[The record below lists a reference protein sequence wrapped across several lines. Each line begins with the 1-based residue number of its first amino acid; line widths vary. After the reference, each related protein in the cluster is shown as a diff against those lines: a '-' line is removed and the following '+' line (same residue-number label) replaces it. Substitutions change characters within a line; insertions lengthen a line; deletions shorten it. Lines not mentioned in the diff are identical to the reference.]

1 MSRPLLTALVP
12 LLLAAAC
19 TEDSADKS
27 VVETLVLTNGRFYT
41 VDSSQPWAD
50 TVVIRDGKFIY
61 VGDEAAAT
69 THVGA
74 GSLSLDLGGRM
85 VIPGIVDAHTH
96 PGQIDLIQFNASFKE
111 TERDAFLE
119 ELTAY
124 ASKQP
129 GEDWVLGC
137 CWPVIEF
144 VHGDKGPDRIE
155 LDRIFP
161 DRPVWINS
169 NAGHSFWLNSKA
181 LAELGL
187 DQDSVDPKY
196 PVAMYK
202 RDKTGRLTGWIKEGA
217 GWQLMDEIFEV
228 DTARHERGVR
238 DMLRT
243 LSEYGV
249 TAVYDAG
256 NKDYNDLVYGL
267 LHRLEQAG
275 ELPLRYE
282 GTYRISTPDRL
293 QLGIS
298 EMKRFRETYG
308 GELLQFN
315 TIKLFMDGVH
325 ENRSGAQL
333 EPYADNP
340 AYVSDTT
347 VSVEELRDYLLQ
359 LHDERFDLHIHVIGD
374 LATKRVLDAVEQA
387 KAEIGAEFYPRVSVA
402 HLQNVDPGDWPRF
415 AELDVSANFTAWWMG
430 LDVPDPV
437 AAGLGPVLADD
448 TYRARAIFDA
458 GGNVTFSS
466 DDWTLPVL
474 SPFLGVQ
481 VAHTR
486 QYPREWLGA
495 DEDPNAFR
503 PPASEKLPLE
513 LLIKGYTL
521 NGAYQLRMED
531 AIGSIEKGKSAD
543 LVVLPE
549 DLFTA
554 DPYTLH
560 KLKPDVVMMQGEI
573 IRGSFE

>member
-27 VVETLVLTNGRFYT
+27 AGETLVLTNGRFYT

-61 VGDEAAAT
+61 VGEEAAAT

-74 GSLSLDLGGRM
+74 GSLSLDLGGRL

-96 PGQIDLIQFNASFKE
+96 PGQIDLIQFNASFE
-111 TERDAFLE
+111 ATERDAFLE

-155 LDRIFP
+155 LDSIFP

-181 LAELGL
+181 LVELGL

-202 RDKTGRLTGWIKEGA
+202 RDESGRLTGWIKEGA
-217 GWQLMDEIFEV
+217 GWQLMDEIFDV
-228 DTARHERGVR
+228 DTVRHERGVR

-249 TAVYDAG
+249 TTVYDAG
-256 NKDYNDLVYGL
+256 NKDYNNLVYGL

-293 QLGIS
+293 KLGIS
-298 EMKRFRETYG
+298 EMKRFRENYG

-359 LHDERFDLHIHVIGD
+359 LHDERFDLHIHVYRRSGD
-374 LATKRVLDAVEQA
+374 QAGARCGRAGKSRGRRRVLPTRVGGTPA
-387 KAEIGAEFYPRVSVA
+387 KRRSG
-402 HLQNVDPGDWPRF
+402 
-415 AELDVSANFTAWWMG
+415 
-430 LDVPDPV
+430 
-437 AAGLGPVLADD
+437 
-448 TYRARAIFDA
+448 
-458 GGNVTFSS
+458 
-466 DDWTLPVL
+466 
-474 SPFLGVQ
+474 
-481 VAHTR
+481 
-486 QYPREWLGA
+486 
-495 DEDPNAFR
+495 
-503 PPASEKLPLE
+503 
-513 LLIKGYTL
+513 
-521 NGAYQLRMED
+521 
-531 AIGSIEKGKSAD
+531 
-543 LVVLPE
+543 
-549 DLFTA
+549 
-554 DPYTLH
+554 
-560 KLKPDVVMMQGEI
+560 
-573 IRGSFE
+573 